1 MDRLVAAL
9 LAADRI
15 RAAGVAGLGT
25 QGIVAALAM
34 GAADGVDRREI
45 ENVEAHRGDLRQ
57 APDHVVEGTVACRV
71 AAFRARKQ
79 LVPTGEAR
87 QRSLHLHRVFA
98 AAHQVL
104 ARADQTQ
111 QFAGLRRQPQRHPLL
126 DALAGLQAFGQR
138 RTGGGDLRTAALGAA
153 LQQFVALAQLQVQR
167 QACAMLGT
175 HRGGSRQ
182 NGRSRPRYG
191 STGGRR
197 AACATARSRNRCLRA
212 AAAGAAPRFPRHAA
226 RPPRHRVPHG
236 HRRRFA
242 RPGAGRGRS
251 RSSRDRHPLPP
262 QG

>member
-71 AAFRARKQ
+71 AAFRAREQ

-175 HRGGSRQ
+175 QFAAVAGKTVDPGLDTEVQ
-182 NGRSRPRYG
+182 AAA
-191 STGGRR
+191 GRR
-197 AACATARSRNRCLRA
+197 AQLRA
-212 AAAGAAPRFPRHAA
+212 QKSLPSGSSGERRSAVSRHAA